1 MDKIISA
8 TKVVRDFSTILN
20 KIKFGGDHYIIKRN
34 GKLVARMSPVDEHK
48 PAHSLKDLKKLLD
61 DLPRLG
67 EELHSFSADLE
78 KISNEQPETPDELN
92 WE

>member
-20 KIKFGGDHYIIKRN
+20 KIKFAGDHYIIKRN
-34 GKLVARMSPVDEHK
+34 GKLVACMSPVDEDK

-61 DLPRLG
+61 DLPGLG
-67 EELHSFSADLE
+67 EELNSFSADLE
-78 KISNEQPETPDELN
+78 RISNEQPEIPDDLN